1 MTDTLDHHDDEVR
14 ALVRASGFDADA
26 AHIAEL
32 RARVL
37 AAATGVGATS
47 RPQRRGEP
55 RRTAMALVGIAA
67 AVLVVT
73 VALAVQDEPAEI
85 ATAPATTPATTAT
98 APNTTATPSTTTPAT
113 APNTI
118 TTPSTTHAPIASTTP
133 STTPSASGVVLS
145 VPDGA
150 IRPGVDDLIATT
162 TGGDLV
168 WIRRDGESVA
178 EQTVL
183 AGGLDAAGGDA
194 VVGVLRGTVL
204 YRSGGRL
211 WAMSSP
217 GAAPVRVLD
226 KQVDAAALS
235 RDGATLAVLSGVEA
249 GQTLALYPTDGG
261 PPTAGSGGEWRSIV
275 WSPDG
280 GSLYV
285 TSSDTG
291 LTWISRIDVG
301 TGLSPAVTVELFRQ
315 PKQILGFDADGRP
328 VTLQQGYE
336 GSSPLTTLDPRT
348 LQPVAGTWDRAIP
361 DPMPLASLSPDGTR
375 LALVDWSTGDL
386 TVVALDGS
394 TSSIAASV
402 ADAEF
407 PIVAG

>member
-1 MTDTLDHHDDEVR
+1 MTDTLDHHDDDVR
-14 ALVRASGFDADA
+14 ALVRASGVDADA
-26 AHIAEL
+26 AHVADL

-37 AAATGVGATS
+37 AAATGVGEPA

-55 RRTAMALVGIAA
+55 RRAAMALVGIAA
-67 AVLVVT
+67 AVVLVVT
-73 VALAVQDEPAEI
+73 VALAGQDDPAEI
-85 ATAPATTPATTAT
+85 ATAPATTPATSAT
-98 APNTTATPSTTTPAT
+98 APNESTAPSTT
-113 APNTI
+113 
-118 TTPSTTHAPIASTTP
+118 STTP
-133 STTPSASGVVLS
+133 PSAPPTTGIPVTSTPPPTTPFASGAVL
-145 VPDGA
+145 VAPDGE

-168 WIRRDGESVA
+168 WIRRDGEAVT

-204 YRSGGRL
+204 YRSGEHL
-211 WAMSSP
+211 WAVSSP
-217 GAAPVRVLD
+217 GATPVQVLD
-226 KQVDAAALS
+226 QWVNAAALS
-235 RDGATLAVLSGVEA
+235 RDGSTLAVLSGVEA

-280 GSLYV
+280 RSLYA

-291 LTWISRIDVG
+291 LTWISRIDVA
-301 TGLSPAVTVELFRQ
+301 TGLSPAVTVELYRQ
-315 PKQILGFDADGRP
+315 PRHILGFDADGRP
-328 VTLQQGYE
+328 VTLQQGDE
-336 GSSPLTTLDPRT
+336 GSSPLMTLDPRT
-348 LQPVAGTWDRAIP
+348 LQPIAGAWDRSFP

-375 LALVDWSTGDL
+375 LALVDWATGDL
-386 TVVALDGS
+386 TVVSLDGS
-394 TSSIAASV
+394 TSSLATSV